1 MILAAEGEALAIGF
15 AAEDDVEL
23 AGVELKQ
30 ALFRCQVHVGVVAW
44 IARTVDLGAD
54 PGENVF
60 EMSRAFSPVDALQNI
75 LSPILNI
82 DGFTCVVITMGGV
95 HTINHIKVR
104 VLSNGQAKVIL

>member
-1 MILAAEGEALAIGF
+1 MILAREREALAIAF
-15 AAEDDVEL
+15 AAEEDVEL
-23 AGVELKQ
+23 AGVEPKK
-30 ALFRCQVHVGVVAW
+30 AVVSCQVHVGVVAW

-60 EMSRAFSPVDALQNI
+60 EVSRAFSPVDALQDI
-75 LSPILNI
+75 FSPILNI
-82 DGFTCVVITMGGV
+82 DGFTRVVITIGGV